1 MDDPLCIDIHVHKKY
16 CMHLCVLCSS
26 FTFMLVFVL
35 FSNEQADKD
44 VPLLD
49 NGFLAQVY
57 CMMYLTKMINLGSVS
72 TLGCS

>member
-1 MDDPLCIDIHVHKKY
+1 
-16 CMHLCVLCSS
+16 MHLCVLCTS

-49 NGFLAQVY
+49 NGFLAQVC